1 MKRLLAITIGGL
13 WLLTAGLALAAP
25 GDPLGGDDPG
35 CVPDTKDHLKCSD
48 GAMKAIGKAIAAVW
62 KCHIKQA
69 DLAFKGTPTDDET
82 CENGGPGS
90 KSAKDKLD
98 TALAKLGASGVCT
111 GTNVIANAQMIE
123 TQVFADKNTS
133 GSMDQQ
139 NGTVYCAPGTAI
151 DPSGDDAGT
160 VDTTST
166 NKKDMQKCADTVAK
180 NLCKLVGAVTKC
192 HVKVADKLFKNDT
205 TFNEETCETGPLGGK
220 SAEEKYNAAVGD
232 PKIGAACTQACLTPE
247 ATRTA
252 LGSSQISAL
261 ETYLQKLYPCPGPT
275 TTTTTTSTTTTTIRS
290 WSGRR
295 SRTPTRSRA
304 PPVKS
309 GVRPTLLR
317 TASATAA
324 PTRTAAAPPARA
336 SSFRGSPRTGR
347 SCRSRP
353 AWRRPSR
360 SRRRMLSPHVS
371 IKPACRAGTPTQRP
385 APASRRASWR
395 ATPRGAYLAP
405 RRAAAINPDSSS
417 PCFS

>member
-1 MKRLLAITIGGL
+1 MFTRRAVARGVLAFTIGGVVL
-13 WLLTAGLALAAP
+13 MAHLALAAP

-192 HVKVADKLFKNDT
+192 HVKVADKLFKN
-205 TFNEETCETGPLGGK
+205 
-220 SAEEKYNAAVGD
+220 
-232 PKIGAACTQACLTPE
+232 
-247 ATRTA
+247 
-252 LGSSQISAL
+252 
-261 ETYLQKLYPCPGPT
+261 
-275 TTTTTTSTTTTTIRS
+275 
-290 WSGRR
+290 
-295 SRTPTRSRA
+295 
-304 PPVKS
+304 
-309 GVRPTLLR
+309 
-317 TASATAA
+317 
-324 PTRTAAAPPARA
+324 
-336 SSFRGSPRTGR
+336 
-347 SCRSRP
+347 
-353 AWRRPSR
+353 
-360 SRRRMLSPHVS
+360 
-371 IKPACRAGTPTQRP
+371 
-385 APASRRASWR
+385 
-395 ATPRGAYLAP
+395 
-405 RRAAAINPDSSS
+405 
-417 PCFS
+417 